1 MAIFL
6 YVVGALAF
14 LAGIVTTYF
23 GVSIELSFGNSLI
36 IAGSTATVGG
46 LILIG
51 LGAAVGQLQ
60 RVTDALMSMR
70 APIRPGFEMPARPAR
85 APFPPKP
92 PAGEEELAEEAHA
105 PEPPVAAAAPALPPM
120 PAEAPAH
127 AAEVVPEEEHFP
139 PPPLLR
145 NPDLPPVPEEVSLTP
160 PPPERPETREPLK
173 EPVSDWRTPLPP
185 EKPELGA
192 PLKEPAFDWRSP
204 PQPERQSARFESMWP
219 PAEPKPPKAPVAEQ
233 AQTET
238 KFDVPPREPQRSAA
252 ILKSGVVDGM
262 GYTLYVDGSIEAE
275 LPQGTLRFASIN
287 DLRSYLEK
295 NG

>member
-23 GVSIELSFGNSLI
+23 GISIELSFGNSLI

-60 RVTDALMSMR
+60 RVTDALMSLR

-85 APFPPKP
+85 APFPPRP
-92 PAGEEELAEEAHA
+92 QVAEEALAEEAPAEPAA
-105 PEPPVAAAAPALPPM
+105 PEPPMPAVAAAVALPPE
-120 PAEAPAH
+120 PAPAPAH
-127 AAEVVPEEEHFP
+127 VAEAASEEEHFP
-139 PPPLLR
+139 PPPFLR
-145 NPDLPPVPEEVSLTP
+145 NPDLPPVEEVSLTP
-160 PPPERPETREPLK
+160 PPP
-173 EPVSDWRTPLPP
+173 PP
-185 EKPELGA
+185 EKLEFGA
-192 PLKEPAFDWRSP
+192 PPKEPALDWRPSP
-204 PQPERQSARFESMWP
+204 PPERQKAYFDSMWP
-219 PAEPKPPKAPVAEQ
+219 PAEPKPPKAPAAEP
-233 AQTET
+233 ARTAAPL
-238 KFDVPPREPQRSAA
+238 DLPPEPRSAA